1 MAFKM
6 RSGNKVSFKNMGGSP
21 AKVTD
26 YTKELTG
33 DASAADAVK
42 NTRASILERKY
53 AEEQRIANQSALN
66 NMPTKQER
74 RDENIQEERMSRSKD
89 GKIGAKLVE
98 SIKDRDKRGEFDYG
112 SKEKLKQEKKI
123 RKTTSKTN
131 DVTEDRKI
139 LGMKLPGKLGTRK
152 YTKEERRKDKDK
164 TLEDRAQREKGTGKS
179 KTSFNVRKAILGGS
193 SAAGIEKDAA
203 YKSTERK
210 IKKRKTR
217 QEAKETRKA
226 GRDDREK
233 LSPGTVASRYLGG
246 KGSKKDIAIKKE
258 MESGKNNLGEEGI
271 DRKEAKY
278 NIKYKKAIEKGKKKK
293 AMRLSLR
300 EGTRQANLHLKNKR
314 KKERENK

>member
-1 MAFKM
+1 M

-89 GKIGAKLVE
+89 GKIGAKLIE
-98 SIKDRDKRGEFDYG
+98 SIKDRDKREEGEYG
-112 SKEKLKQEKKI
+112 SKEKLNQEKKN

-131 DVTEDRKI
+131 DVTEDRKF
-139 LGMKLPGKLGTRK
+139 LGMKLPGKLGTRQ

-164 TLEDRAQREKGTGKS
+164 TLEDRAQREKGTGRS

-193 SAAGIEKDAA
+193 SAAGVEKDAA
-203 YKSTERK
+203 YKSTEKK
-210 IKKRKTR
+210 IAKRKTK
-217 QEAKETRKA
+217 QEAKETRKT
-226 GRDDREK
+226 GREDREALK
-233 LSPGTVASRYLGG
+233 PGTVASRLLW
-246 KGSKKDIAIKKE
+246 SKKKRAKIEGLVEGGMTKE
-258 MESGKNNLGEEGI
+258 EARNEYNA
-271 DRKEAKY
+271 DRKQE
-278 NIKYKKAIEKGKKKK
+278 KANKKGKAKKK
-293 AMRLSLR
+293 DSGRLIR
-300 EGTRQANLHLKNKR
+300 
-314 KKERENK
+314 